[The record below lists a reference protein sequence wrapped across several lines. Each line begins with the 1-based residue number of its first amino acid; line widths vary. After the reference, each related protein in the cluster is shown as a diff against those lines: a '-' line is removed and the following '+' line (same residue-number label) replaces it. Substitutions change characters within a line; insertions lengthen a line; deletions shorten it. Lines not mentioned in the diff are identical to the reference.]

1 MDVDEMLNEI
11 SKPRIYRDTIQRFAY
26 NWFFEIPTSGSII
39 FRNILFFNDVFLNT
53 VGFGILEKF
62 ITNME
67 IFVYDLYNTENF
79 QQILTIDDLKNFNEN
94 NTYKERRYIVGKHT
108 ILIQCRFKIMLAY
121 KKTLNM
127 DLNNY

>member
-67 IFVYDLYNTENF
+67 IFVYDVYNTENF
-79 QQILTIDDLKNFNEN
+79 QKMF
-94 NTYKERRYIVGKHT
+94 
-108 ILIQCRFKIMLAY
+108 
-121 KKTLNM
+121 
-127 DLNNY
+127 